1 VQRTMSSASDSP
13 PLDMLAPFDSADVV
27 WFHVRLHQHWSTTNK
42 VSGESMSSRFDELRI
57 FTGNANP
64 QLAQAMG
71 DRLGIHL
78 GDITVTSFANDNI
91 FVRLNESVREKDV
104 FVVQSLGLPLSDR
117 IMELLIML
125 DACKRASAGRVTA
138 VIPYF
143 AYGRTDK
150 RDQPRVPITARLLAD
165 MIQVAG
171 AQQVITLDLHAGQI
185 QGFFNVPVDELSAVS
200 LLVRHF
206 SERNWNDMVVVSP
219 DLGFAKRARN
229 FAEQLGAPLAIVEK
243 RRIQQLGQRE
253 ESTSRVEALTL
264 IGDVSGKRCV
274 LVDDEIL
281 TGGSMI
287 EAADLL
293 IAQGAREVYAA
304 AVHAVLAGNA
314 LERLA
319 QSAIR
324 ELVTTDSLRQ
334 HVDQNP
340 TFLRVLSVAPL
351 LAEVIQRIHSGVSVD
366 TIFRKHN
373 LTLG

>member
-1 VQRTMSSASDSP
+1 V
-13 PLDMLAPFDSADVV
+13 
-27 WFHVRLHQHWSTTNK
+27 
-42 VSGESMSSRFDELRI
+42 
-57 FTGNANP
+57 
-64 QLAQAMG
+64 LAQTIA
-71 DRLGIHL
+71 DRLGVPI
-78 GDITVTSFANDNI
+78 GDMIVRMFTNENI
-91 FVRLNESVREKDV
+91 FVKINESVREKDV
-104 FVVQSLGLPLSDR
+104 FVVQSLASPLSDR
-117 IMELLIML
+117 IMELLIIL

-150 RDQPRVPITARLLAD
+150 KDQPRVPITARLLAD

-185 QGFFNVPVDELSAVS
+185 QGFFSISVDELSAMS

-206 SERNWNDMVVVSP
+206 SERGWDDAVVVAS
-219 DLGFAKRARN
+219 DMGFAKRARN
-229 FAEQLGAPLAIVEK
+229 FAEQLGTPLAIVEK

-264 IGDVSGKRCV
+264 IGDVSGKRCI

-281 TGGSMI
+281 TGSSMI

-293 IAQGAREVYAA
+293 ISQGAREVYAA

>member
-1 VQRTMSSASDSP
+1 
-13 PLDMLAPFDSADVV
+13 
-27 WFHVRLHQHWSTTNK
+27 
-42 VSGESMSSRFDELRI
+42 MSSRFDELRI

-64 QLAQAMG
+64 DLAHLICE
-71 DRLGIHL
+71 RLGIPQ
-78 GDITVTSFANDNI
+78 GDMIVTSFSNENI
-91 FVRLNESVREKDV
+91 FVRINESIREKDV

-125 DACKRASAGRVTA
+125 DACKRAAAGRITA
-138 VIPYF
+138 VIPYY

-171 AQQVITLDLHAGQI
+171 AHQVMTLDLHAGQI
-185 QGFFNVPVDELSAVS
+185 QGFFNIPVDELSAVH

-206 SERNWNDMVVVSP
+206 AERNWNDMVVVSP

-243 RRIQQLGQRE
+243 RRIQQLNNGDEPQ
-253 ESTSRVEALTL
+253 SRVEARTL
-264 IGDVSGKRCV
+264 IGDVAGKRCI

-293 IAQGAREVYAA
+293 MAHGAREVYAA

-314 LERLA
+314 LERLS
-319 QSAIR
+319 QSAIC
-324 ELVTTDSLRQ
+324 ELVTTDSLAQ
-334 HVDQNP
+334 P
-340 TFLRVLSVAPL
+340 GGPGSSFLRVLSVAPL
-351 LAEVIQRIHSGVSVD
+351 LAEVIQRIHSGVSID
-366 TIFRKHN
+366 TIFRRRN
-373 LTLG
+373 PAF

>member
-1 VQRTMSSASDSP
+1 
-13 PLDMLAPFDSADVV
+13 
-27 WFHVRLHQHWSTTNK
+27 
-42 VSGESMSSRFDELRI
+42 MSSRFDELRI

-64 QLAQAMG
+64 DLAHLICE
-71 DRLGIHL
+71 RLGVPQ
-78 GDITVTSFANDNI
+78 GDMIVTSFSNENI
-91 FVRLNESVREKDV
+91 FVRINESIREKDV

-138 VIPYF
+138 VVPYY

-171 AQQVITLDLHAGQI
+171 AHQVMTLDLHAGQI
-185 QGFFNVPVDELSAVS
+185 QGFFNIPVDELSAVH

-206 SERNWNDMVVVSP
+206 AERNWNDMVVVSP

-243 RRIQQLGQRE
+243 RRIQQLNSGDEPQ
-253 ESTSRVEALTL
+253 SRVEARTL
-264 IGDVSGKRCV
+264 IGDVAGKRCI

-293 IAQGAREVYAA
+293 MAHGAREVYAA

-314 LERLA
+314 LERLSH
-319 QSAIR
+319 SAIC
-324 ELVTTDSLRQ
+324 ELVTTDSLAQ
-334 HVDQNP
+334 PGAANSS
-340 TFLRVLSVAPL
+340 FLRVLSVAPL
-351 LAEVIQRIHSGVSVD
+351 LAEVIQRIHSGVSID
-366 TIFRKHN
+366 TIFRRRN
-373 LTLG
+373 PAF

>member
-1 VQRTMSSASDSP
+1 
-13 PLDMLAPFDSADVV
+13 
-27 WFHVRLHQHWSTTNK
+27 
-42 VSGESMSSRFDELRI
+42 MSSRFDELRI
-57 FTGNANP
+57 FTGNAHP
-64 QLAQAMG
+64 ELARAICQRLSIPIG
-71 DRLGIHL
+71 DM
-78 GDITVTSFANDNI
+78 TVTSFTNENI

-117 IMELLIML
+117 ILELLIML
-125 DACKRASAGRVTA
+125 DACKRASSGRVTA
-138 VIPYF
+138 VIPYY

-185 QGFFNVPVDELSAVS
+185 QGFFSIPVDELSAVN

-206 SERNWNDMVVVSP
+206 AERNWGDAVVVSP

-243 RRIQQLGQRE
+243 RRIQQIDRADDEQ
-253 ESTSRVEALTL
+253 SRVEARTL
-264 IGDVSGKRCV
+264 IGDVAGKRCI

-281 TGGSMI
+281 TGSSMI

-293 IAQGAREVYAA
+293 IAHGAREVYAA
-304 AVHAVLAGNA
+304 TVHAVLAGNA
-314 LERLA
+314 LERMQA
-319 QSAIR
+319 SAIR
-324 ELVTTDSLRQ
+324 ELVTTDSLHQ
-334 HVDQNP
+334 P
-340 TFLRVLSVAPL
+340 AAKTSPFLRVLSVAPL

-366 TIFRKHN
+366 TIFRKRSPA
-373 LTLG
+373 LT